1 MRFAAALLLGKLA
14 PGYLENHWSSSIT
27 LTGGKVAE
35 RLFPNYSVITAYA
48 AGLQGA
54 TRGLA
59 LDLKPIRVNL
69 VQPGLIHTEAH
80 FGAWANCTG
89 GSNLRNST
97 TEKDWDSGGSSR
109 VLHLSDERH
118 QRHRKRCQYER
129 RRTTGLNRLF

>member
-69 VQPGLIHTEAH
+69 VQPSLIHTKAH
-80 FGAWANCTG
+80 FGLGASTQVAAISETLPLKKIGTVEEAAESYIYLMKDTNATG
-89 GSNLRNST
+89 SVVNTN
-97 TEKDWDSGGSSR
+97 GGELL
-109 VLHLSDERH
+109 V
-118 QRHRKRCQYER
+118 
-129 RRTTGLNRLF
+129 